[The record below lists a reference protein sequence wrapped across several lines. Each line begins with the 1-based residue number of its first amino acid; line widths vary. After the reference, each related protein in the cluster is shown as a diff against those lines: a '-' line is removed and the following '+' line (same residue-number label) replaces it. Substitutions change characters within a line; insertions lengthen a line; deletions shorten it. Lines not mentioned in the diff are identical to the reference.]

1 MSKLLSPIT
10 DQLNEMA
17 LTVRLMDKRQFAHQL
32 LSLALI
38 VCSALM
44 IWKSLIWYTGSESPV
59 VVVLSGS
66 MEPAFYRGDILFL
79 RQDPGPF
86 LIGDIVV
93 FKIQGK
99 DIPIVHRVHEIH
111 IHSNHSSSSRGGGDM
126 RRLGG
131 GGGGGVGEEGDSGE
145 VVELLTKGDNN
156 QVHDSWG
163 IYNPGQMWLTRRDI
177 MGRAVGFLP
186 YFGMITI
193 YLTDFPIVK
202 FILLGVMGL
211 FVIFAKDQ

>member
-1 MSKLLSPIT
+1 MSKLLSPFT

-17 LTVRLMDKRQFAHQL
+17 LTLRLMDKRQFAHQL

-44 IWKSLIWYTGSESPV
+44 IWKSLILYTGSESPV

-111 IHSNHSSSSRGGGDM
+111 IHSNSSRRWGGEGE
-126 RRLGG
+126 GG
-131 GGGGGVGEEGDSGE
+131 EGDEE

-193 YLTDFPIVK
+193 WLTDFPIVK
-202 FILLGVMGL
+202 FVLLGVMGL

>member
-1 MSKLLSPIT
+1 M
-10 DQLNEMA
+10 
-17 LTVRLMDKRQFAHQL
+17 

-44 IWKSLIWYTGSESPV
+44 IWKGLIVYTGSESPV

-79 RQDPGPF
+79 TQSDSDF

-93 FKIQGK
+93 FKVAGK

-111 IHSNHSSSSRGGGDM
+111 NKPPTPIAATRHSSSTANS
-126 RRLGG
+126 
-131 GGGGGVGEEGDSGE
+131 S
-145 VVELLTKGDNN
+145 VELLTKGDNN

-163 IYNPGQMWLTRRDI
+163 IYNPGQMWLGREDI

-186 YFGMITI
+186 YCGMVTI
-193 YLTDFPIVK
+193 WLTDYPVVK
-202 FILLGVMGL
+202 YVLLGVMGL

>member
-1 MSKLLSPIT
+1 MSLTECSPLFCLSC
-10 DQLNEMA
+10 
-17 LTVRLMDKRQFAHQL
+17 VQFAHQV

-44 IWKSLIWYTGSESPV
+44 IWKGLIVYTGSESPV

-79 RQDPGPF
+79 TQSDSDF

-93 FKIQGK
+93 FKVAGK

-111 IHSNHSSSSRGGGDM
+111 NRPPYTDVVGSI
-126 RRLGG
+126 
-131 GGGGGVGEEGDSGE
+131 GVRYNAS
-145 VVELLTKGDNN
+145 VELLTKGDNN
-156 QVHDSWG
+156 SVHDSWG
-163 IYNPGQMWLTRRDI
+163 IYNPGQMWLGREDI

-186 YFGMITI
+186 YCGMVTI
-193 YLTDFPIVK
+193 WLTDYPVVK
-202 FILLGVMGL
+202 YVLLGVMGL